1 MNAFME
7 AVMTEARDEP
17 SSLARAR
24 LQRQLTPADAA
35 RRAGLTPD
43 EVEWLEEGRLYR
55 FRSSER
61 ATLALLLYATSLG
74 IDRREARRLAGLPIG
89 PLSSNPRGRLAVGA
103 GLAATALAVVL
114 ALVVPPRLGDG
125 GDGNAASAART
136 LPPPWRISVEVLNGG
151 GDITYTRRVADR
163 IGSFAYQIKR
173 VSRAGRFDYP
183 ETSVYF
189 PPGGEQIG
197 RRLAD
202 QLGVT
207 ARPLPGGK
215 NTRRL
220 VVIVGPPRALG

>member
-7 AVMTEARDEP
+7 AVLTEARDEP

-35 RRAGLTPD
+35 RRAGLTSD

-74 IDRREARRLAGLPIG
+74 INRREARRLAGLPIG

-125 GDGNAASAART
+125 GNGNGASARA

-189 PPGGEQIG
+189 PPGGENIG

-215 NTRRL
+215 NARRL
-220 VVIVGPPRALG
+220 VVIVGPPRALS

>member
-7 AVMTEARDEP
+7 AVLTVAREEP
-17 SSLARAR
+17 SALARAR
-24 LQRQLTPADAA
+24 LQRQLTPEEAA
-35 RRAGLTPD
+35 RRAGLTHD

-61 ATLALLLYATSLG
+61 ATVALLLYTTSLG
-74 IDRREARRLAGLPIG
+74 IDRREARRLAGLPVT
-89 PLSSNPRGRLAVGA
+89 PATSNPRGRLAVAA
-103 GLAATALAVVL
+103 GVAATALAITL
-114 ALVVPPRLGDG
+114 AVVVPPRLGNDSAPG
-125 GDGNAASAART
+125 TTAAG
-136 LPPPWRISVEVLNGG
+136 LPPPWRISVDVLNGS

-189 PPGGEQIG
+189 PPGGEKIG
-197 RRLAD
+197 QRLAE

-207 ARPLPGGK
+207 ARPLPAGK
-215 NTRRL
+215 NPRRL
-220 VVIVGPPRALG
+220 VVIVGPRRALS

>member
-7 AVMTEARDEP
+7 AVLSEAHEEP
-17 SSLARAR
+17 SALARAR
-24 LQRQLTPADAA
+24 LQRQLTPEEAA

-61 ATLALLLYATSLG
+61 ATLALLLYTTSLG
-74 IDRREARRLAGLPIG
+74 IDRREARRLAGLPVG
-89 PLSSNPRGRLAVGA
+89 AAAANQRGRLAVAA
-103 GLAATALAVVL
+103 GLAATATQT
-114 ALVVPPRLGDG
+114 
-125 GDGNAASAART
+125 AAAT
-136 LPPPWRISVEVLNGG
+136 KLPPAWRISVDVLNGS
-151 GDITYTRRVADR
+151 GDINYTRRIADR
-163 IGSFAYQIKR
+163 IGSYAYQIKR

-189 PPGGEQIG
+189 PPGGEKIG
-197 RRLAD
+197 RRLAN

-207 ARPLPGGK
+207 ARPLPAGK
-215 NTRRL
+215 NPRRL

>member
-7 AVMTEARDEP
+7 AVLTVAREEP
-17 SSLARAR
+17 SALTRAR
-24 LQRQLTPADAA
+24 LQRQLTPEEAA
-35 RRAGLTPD
+35 RRAGLTQD

-61 ATLALLLYATSLG
+61 ATVALLLYTTSLG
-74 IDRREARRLAGLPIG
+74 IDRREARRLAGLPVTAAT
-89 PLSSNPRGRLAVGA
+89 SNQRGRLAVGA
-103 GLAATALAVVL
+103 GVVATALAITL
-114 ALVVPPRLGDG
+114 AVVVPPRLGNDSAPG
-125 GDGNAASAART
+125 TTAAG
-136 LPPPWRISVEVLNGG
+136 LPPPWRISVDVLNGS

-189 PPGGEQIG
+189 PPGGEKIG
-197 RRLAD
+197 QRLAK

-207 ARPLPGGK
+207 ARPLPAGK
-215 NTRRL
+215 NPRRL
-220 VVIVGPPRALG
+220 VVIVGPRRALS

>member
-7 AVMTEARDEP
+7 AVLTVAREEP
-17 SSLARAR
+17 SALARAR
-24 LQRQLTPADAA
+24 LQRQLTPEEAA

-61 ATLALLLYATSLG
+61 ATVALLLYTTSLG
-74 IDRREARRLAGLPIG
+74 IDRREACRLAGLPVG
-89 PLSSNPRGRLAVGA
+89 PATSNPRGRIAVAA
-103 GLAATALAVVL
+103 GVAATALAITL
-114 ALVVPPRLGDG
+114 AVVVPPRLGD
-125 GDGNAASAART
+125 DAAPGKAAAG
-136 LPPPWRISVEVLNGG
+136 LPPPWRISVDVLNGG

-163 IGSFAYQIKR
+163 IGSYAYQIKS

-189 PPGGEQIG
+189 PPGGEKIG
-197 RRLAD
+197 QRLAE

-207 ARPLPGGK
+207 ARPLPAGK
-215 NTRRL
+215 NPRRL
-220 VVIVGPPRALG
+220 VVIVGPRRALS

>member
-7 AVMTEARDEP
+7 AVLTVAHEEP
-17 SSLARAR
+17 SALARAR
-24 LQRQLTPADAA
+24 LQRQLTPEEAA

-61 ATLALLLYATSLG
+61 ATVALLLYATSLG
-74 IDRREARRLAGLPIG
+74 IDRREARRLAGLPVA
-89 PLSSNPRGRLAVGA
+89 PATSNPRGRLAVAA
-103 GLAATALAVVL
+103 GVAATALAITL
-114 ALVVPPRLGDG
+114 AVVVPPRLGAD
-125 GDGNAASAART
+125 AAPGTAAAG
-136 LPPPWRISVEVLNGG
+136 LPPPWRISVDVLNGG

-189 PPGGEQIG
+189 PPGGEKIG
-197 RRLAD
+197 QRLAE

-207 ARPLPGGK
+207 ARPLPAGK
-215 NTRRL
+215 NPRRL
-220 VVIVGPPRALG
+220 VVIVGPRRALS

>member
-7 AVMTEARDEP
+7 AVLTQAREEP
-17 SSLARAR
+17 TALARAR
-24 LQRQLTPADAA
+24 VQRQLTPDEAA
-35 RRAGLTPD
+35 RRAGLTPE
-43 EVEWLEEGRLYR
+43 EVEWLEQGRLYR

-61 ATLALLLYATSLG
+61 ATLALLLYATALQ
-74 IDRREARRLAGLPIG
+74 IDRREARRLSGLPVG
-89 PLSSNPRGRLAVGA
+89 PVSSNPRGRLAVAA
-103 GLAATALAVVL
+103 GLLATALAVAL
-114 ALVVPPRLGDG
+114 AVVVPPRLG
-125 GDGNAASAART
+125 GDPGTRAAGAA

-189 PPGGEQIG
+189 PPGAEKIG

-215 NTRRL
+215 NPRRL

>member
-1 MNAFME
+1 MNALME
-7 AVMTEARDEP
+7 AVLTEVRDEP
-17 SSLARAR
+17 SVLARAR
-24 LQRQLTPADAA
+24 LQRQLTPEDAA
-35 RRAGLTPD
+35 LRAGLTRD

-61 ATLALLLYATSLG
+61 ATIALLLYATSLG
-74 IDRREARRLAGLPIG
+74 VDRREARRLAGLPVG
-89 PLSSNPRGRLAVGA
+89 PLSSNPRGRLAVAA
-103 GLAATALAVVL
+103 GLTAIALAVVV
-114 ALVVPPRLGDG
+114 AVVVPPRLGHSSE
-125 GDGNAASAART
+125 AATGSTRA
-136 LPPPWRISVEVLNGG
+136 LPPPWRISVDVLNGG

-189 PPGGEQIG
+189 PPGGEAIG
-197 RRLAD
+197 RRLAG

-215 NTRRL
+215 NARRL

>member
-1 MNAFME
+1 MSAFME
-7 AVMTEARDEP
+7 AVLTVAREEP
-17 SSLARAR
+17 SALTRAR
-24 LQRQLTPADAA
+24 LQRQLTPEEAA

-61 ATLALLLYATSLG
+61 ATVALLLYATSLG
-74 IDRREARRLAGLPIG
+74 IDRREARRLAGLPVG
-89 PLSSNPRGRLAVGA
+89 PATSSPRGRLAVAA
-103 GLAATALAVVL
+103 GVAATALAITL
-114 ALVVPPRLGDG
+114 AVVVPPRIED
-125 GDGNAASAART
+125 DAAPGPTAAG
-136 LPPPWRISVEVLNGG
+136 LPPTWRISVDVLNGG

-189 PPGGEQIG
+189 PPGGEKIG
-197 RRLAD
+197 QRLAE

-207 ARPLPGGK
+207 ARPLPAGK
-215 NTRRL
+215 NPRRL
-220 VVIVGPPRALG
+220 VVIVGPRRALS

>member
-7 AVMTEARDEP
+7 AVLTVAREEP
-17 SSLARAR
+17 SALTRAR
-24 LQRQLTPADAA
+24 LQRQLTPEEAA

-43 EVEWLEEGRLYR
+43 EVEWLEGGRLYR

-61 ATLALLLYATSLG
+61 ATVALLLYATSLG
-74 IDRREARRLAGLPIG
+74 IDRREARRLAGLPLG
-89 PLSSNPRGRLAVGA
+89 PAVSNPRGRLAVAA
-103 GLAATALAVVL
+103 GVAATALAITLAVV
-114 ALVVPPRLGDG
+114 VSPRLGD
-125 GDGNAASAART
+125 DAAPRTAAAG
-136 LPPPWRISVEVLNGG
+136 LPPPWRISVDVLNGG

-189 PPGGEQIG
+189 PPGGEKIG
-197 RRLAD
+197 QRLAE

-207 ARPLPGGK
+207 ARPLPAGK
-215 NTRRL
+215 NPRRL
-220 VVIVGPPRALG
+220 VVIVGPRRALS

>member
-7 AVMTEARDEP
+7 AVLSEVRDET
-17 SSLARAR
+17 SALARAR
-24 LQRQLTPADAA
+24 VQRQLRPEDAA

-61 ATLALLLYATSLG
+61 ATIALLLYATSLG

-89 PLSSNPRGRLAVGA
+89 PLSSNPRARIAVAAGLVAIALAVM
-103 GLAATALAVVL
+103 LAVVL
-114 ALVVPPRLGDG
+114 PPRVG
-125 GDGNAASAART
+125 GESHARAAGQA
-136 LPPPWRISVEVLNGG
+136 LPPPWRVSVDVLNGG
-151 GDITYTRRVADR
+151 GDINYTRRVADR
-163 IGSFAYQIKR
+163 IGSFAYQIKK
-173 VSRAGRFDYP
+173 VTRAGRFDYP

-189 PPGGEQIG
+189 PPGGEGIG
-197 RRLAD
+197 RRLAT

-215 NTRRL
+215 NPRRL

>member
-7 AVMTEARDEP
+7 AVLSIAREEP
-17 SSLARAR
+17 SALARAR
-24 LQRQLTPADAA
+24 LQRQLTPEDAA

-74 IDRREARRLAGLPIG
+74 IDRREARRLAGLPVG
-89 PLSSNPRGRLAVGA
+89 PMSSNPRGRLAVGA
-103 GLAATALAVVL
+103 GLAATALALFL
-114 ALVVPPRLGDG
+114 AVFLPPRLGDG
-125 GDGNAASAART
+125 ATGDSAAT
-136 LPPPWRISVEVLNGG
+136 AGLPPPWRISVDVLNGG
-151 GDITYTRRVADR
+151 GDINYTRRVADR
-163 IGSFAYQIKR
+163 VGSFAYQIKR

-189 PPGGEQIG
+189 PPGGEKIG
-197 RRLAD
+197 RRLAN

-207 ARPLPGGK
+207 ARPLPAGK
-215 NTRRL
+215 NPRRL
-220 VVIVGPPRALG
+220 VVIVGPPKALG

>member
-1 MNAFME
+1 MNALME
-7 AVMTEARDEP
+7 AVLTGVRDEP
-17 SSLARAR
+17 TALARAR
-24 LQRQLTPADAA
+24 LQRQLPPEDAA

-61 ATLALLLYATSLG
+61 ATLALLLYATSLD
-74 IDRREARRLAGLPIG
+74 IDRREARRLAGLPVG
-89 PLSSNPRGRLAVGA
+89 PLSSNPRGRIAVAA
-103 GLAATALAVVL
+103 GVAALALAVVV
-114 ALVVPPRLGDG
+114 AVVAPPRVGHG
-125 GDGNAASAART
+125 STGAAGSSAA
-136 LPPPWRISVEVLNGG
+136 LPPPWRISVDVLNGG
-151 GDITYTRRVADR
+151 GDIIYTRRVADR

-189 PPGGEQIG
+189 PPGGERIG
-197 RRLAD
+197 RRLAG

-215 NTRRL
+215 NPRRL
-220 VVIVGPPRALG
+220 VVIVGPPRALS

>member
-7 AVMTEARDEP
+7 AVLSEAREEP
-17 SSLARAR
+17 SALARAR
-24 LQRQLTPADAA
+24 LQRQLTSDDAA

-61 ATLALLLYATSLG
+61 ATLALLLYTTSLG
-74 IDRREARRLAGLPIG
+74 IDRREARRLAGLPVG
-89 PLSSNPRGRLAVGA
+89 TAGANPRGRLAVAA
-103 GLAATALAVVL
+103 GLAATALALFL
-114 ALVVPPRLGDG
+114 AIVVPPRLGDH
-125 GDGNAASAART
+125 ATQASAAT
-136 LPPPWRISVEVLNGG
+136 NLPPPWRISVDVLNGG
-151 GDITYTRRVADR
+151 GDINYTRRVADR
-163 IGSFAYQIKR
+163 VGSFAYQIKR

-189 PPGGEQIG
+189 PPGGEKIG
-197 RRLAD
+197 RRLAE

-207 ARPLPGGK
+207 ARPLPAGK
-215 NTRRL
+215 NPHRL

>member
-7 AVMTEARDEP
+7 AVLTVAREEP
-17 SSLARAR
+17 SALARAR
-24 LQRQLTPADAA
+24 LQRQLTPEEAA

-61 ATLALLLYATSLG
+61 ATVALLLYATSLG
-74 IDRREARRLAGLPIG
+74 IDRREARRLAGLPVG
-89 PLSSNPRGRLAVGA
+89 PATSNPRGRLAVAA
-103 GLAATALAVVL
+103 GVAATALAITLAVVI
-114 ALVVPPRLGDG
+114 PPRLGD
-125 GDGNAASAART
+125 DAAPGTTAAG
-136 LPPPWRISVEVLNGG
+136 LPPPWRISVDVLNGG

-189 PPGGEQIG
+189 PPGGEKIG
-197 RRLAD
+197 QRLAE

-207 ARPLPGGK
+207 ARPLPAGK
-215 NTRRL
+215 NPRRL
-220 VVIVGPPRALG
+220 VVIVGPRRALS